1 MKQEINRFTAYTNCP
16 SGEYW
21 AAFCNSEVKK
31 YPKGKREV
39 LTFLIL
45 NDDKETPKINNKEE
59 PYYSTIICNESKGSN
74 PKSKVSKIKKAILT
88 KEEYD
93 PIDIHLGLPTIETF
107 YKRILKV
114 KVCPKSNNKNFITH
128 IQRPRDDQWE
138 CIEGEFEGKYTIIK
152 DPIELYKKLRKQ
164 IPYKERELCDE
175 AINTM
180 VNVNSGVL
188 LDENGKFK
196 IDIDYNSKKMIRP
209 ESASSLMHKRL
220 LKFIETQDL
229 KSIFPGLKIW

>member
-59 PYYSTIICNESKGSN
+59 PYYSTIICNESKGSS
-74 PKSKVSKIKKAILT
+74 PKSKVNKIKKSMLN
-88 KEEYD
+88 KEEYN

-114 KVCPKSNNKNFITH
+114 KVCPKTNNKNFITH
-128 IQRPRDDQWE
+128 IQRPRDNQWE
-138 CIEGEFEGKYTIIK
+138 CIEGEFEGTINNSF
-152 DPIELYKKLRKQ
+152 DPIRVFESMKHTINNNKLDYAQRVFPQ
-164 IPYKERELCDE
+164 VVSYFREVD
-175 AINTM
+175 
-180 VNVNSGVL
+180 
-188 LDENGKFK
+188 GKFIFNFDQTDRNFYKDDQERHKK
-196 IDIDYNSKKMIRP
+196 I
-209 ESASSLMHKRL
+209 
-220 LKFIETQDL
+220 LKFIETKDVIDL
-229 KSIFPGLKIW
+229 QNLIGGELVK

>member
-74 PKSKVSKIKKAILT
+74 PKSKVSKIKKAMLT
-88 KEEYD
+88 KEEYN

-128 IQRPRDDQWE
+128 IQKPRDNQWE

-196 IDIDYNSKKMIRP
+196 IDIDYNSKKMISP